1 MSRHAQVTRLTVPVS
16 DGDHSIGPI
25 DAPVTLVEYGDYQ
38 CPYCGRAFPIV
49 QEVRR
54 RLGDQLRFVFR
65 NFPLTQI
72 HEHAEHAAEVAEAA
86 AAQGKFWPTHDWL
99 FRHQFA
105 LDDESLLEGV
115 RDLGLDVERVRRELA
130 DSTHRARVRE
140 DFLSGIKSGVNGT
153 PTFYI
158 NGIRHDADYG
168 LETLIAAI
176 EAAAGSGLQDT
187 LKRRE

>member
-1 MSRHAQVTRLTVPVS
+1 M
-16 DGDHSIGPI
+16 
-25 DAPVTLVEYGDYQ
+25 
-38 CPYCGRAFPIV
+38 
-49 QEVRR
+49 RR

-86 AAQGKFWPTHDWL
+86 GAQGKFWPMHEWL

-105 LDDESLLEGV
+105 LDDEALLEGA
-115 RDLGLDVERVRRELA
+115 RDLGLDLERVSRELA
-130 DSTHRARVRE
+130 DSTYRARVRE

-158 NGIRHDADYG
+158 NGVRHDADFG
-168 LETLIAAI
+168 LETLMAAI
-176 EAAAGSGLQDT
+176 EAAALQDFKT
-187 LKRRE
+187 P